1 MATTKLVYQSST
13 DADSYEPF
21 MVDGSQIGEVHWL
34 RDTAGGD
41 GILMAGLWRA
51 EPGSFP
57 YTFAADETFLL
68 LEGSVSIDVDGGET
82 VELNEGDLV
91 SFVAGTQA
99 TWHVRRASKKF
110 FVVSG

>member
-1 MATTKLVYQSST
+1 MATTKMVYQSRS

-21 MVDGSQIGEVHWL
+21 MVDQSQIGEVHWL

-41 GILMAGLWRA
+41 GLLLTGLWRA
-51 EPGSFP
+51 EPGTFP
-57 YTFAADETFLL
+57 YTFAADETFVL
-68 LEGSVSIDVDGGET
+68 LEGSVSIDLENGET

-91 SFVAGTQA
+91 SFVAGTKA
-99 TWHVRRASKKF
+99 TWHVRQPSKKF